1 MLSLLSLST
10 LLAVVGLGL
19 VAWDASQNQKQ
30 PVRVLIGLGL
40 VVAAVTFRLW
50 NGLGVWGTL
59 TGLSLDIGLAFLV
72 GGLILGSRK
81 TQPSAFYALSVLG
94 FGAALAFG
102 SLGYFFDP
110 APIAEV
116 EAAAE
121 PTTERTY
128 DSFLLELGP
137 DDEIEEV
144 LPLLDQH
151 QARYERAFPEVTLIE
166 DENLARFFLI
176 FVPRDLKE
184 KLMDL
189 LRDDLENVDTV
200 EGNERVDWLTPA
212 SVSAGSLPYA
222 SETELSV
229 NDPRVSEQWGFDAM
243 GGHAA
248 IALLEGLDPVRKA
261 RVAIVDTGVD
271 AAHEDV
277 RDVFTRG
284 SARTDEN
291 GHGSHCAGIAGGV
304 ANNGI
309 GIASLNLDGR
319 FIEVS
324 GYAALGPDGFGTMEQ
339 IAQSVIDAAEDDAD
353 VISMSLGAFGPFT
366 PKVLV
371 DAIAYAQRRGAIVV
385 ASAGNS
391 NVDAYNHYPSNIAGV
406 ISVAAVDQRLNK
418 ARFSNTVASLTRPIA
433 APGVDILSLKN
444 GGDYVQKSGTS
455 MAAPMVAGLLGVM
468 RALQP
473 ELSAEDAYALLVASG
488 QEVRDSAQTGLV
500 IRADQTLAAMLQPA
514 L

>member
-1 MLSLLSLST
+1 MLSLLSFST
-10 LLAVVGLGL
+10 LLAVLGLGL

-40 VVAAVTFRLW
+40 VVTAVTWRLW
-50 NGLGVWGTL
+50 TGVGVWGTL
-59 TGLSLDIGLAFLV
+59 TGLSIDIGLAFLA
-72 GGLILGSRK
+72 GGFVLARRE
-81 TQPSAFYALSVLG
+81 TQPSAFYALSALG

-102 SLGYFFDP
+102 ALGYFFDP
-110 APIAEV
+110 APIAGDDVAPEANV
-116 EAAAE
+116 EGA
-121 PTTERTY
+121 Y

-137 DDEIEEV
+137 DDEIDEV
-144 LPLLDQH
+144 LPLLEQH

-200 EGNERVDWLTPA
+200 EGNDRIEWLMP
-212 SVSAGSLPYA
+212 VEKAGLGYYA
-222 SETELSV
+222 SEAELRV
-229 NDPRVSEQWGFDAM
+229 DDPRVAEQWGFDAM

-248 IALLEGLDPVRKA
+248 IALLEGLEPARKA

-324 GYAALGPDGFGTMEQ
+324 GYAALGADGFGTMEQ

-366 PKVLV
+366 PKVLS

-391 NVDAYNHYPSNIAGV
+391 NVDAYNHYPSNIEGV
-406 ISVAAVDQRLNK
+406 IAVAAVDQRLDK
-418 ARFSNTVASLTRPIA
+418 ASFSNMVGSLTRPIA

-455 MAAPMVAGLLGVM
+455 MAAPMVAGVLGVM

-473 ELSAEDAYALLVASG
+473 DLSAEDAYDMLVASG
-488 QEVRDSAQTGLV
+488 QDVQDSDQVGRV
-500 IRADQTLAAMLQPA
+500 IRADAVLAAMLEPA